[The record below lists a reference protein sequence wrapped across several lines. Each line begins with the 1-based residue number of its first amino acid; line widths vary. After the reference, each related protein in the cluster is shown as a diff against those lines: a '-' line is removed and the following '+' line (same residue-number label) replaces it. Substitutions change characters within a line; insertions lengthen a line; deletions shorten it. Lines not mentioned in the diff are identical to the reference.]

1 MGCICECFLD
11 LEVKYDGFSRQYNLF
26 MEEKKAEI
34 SNYLRTT
41 VSPFVTPLMEELVK
55 KRPGD
60 ILLFTKKYVEGLICN
75 IHLT

>member
-1 MGCICECFLD
+1 
-11 LEVKYDGFSRQYNLF
+11 

-60 ILLFTKKYVEGLICN
+60 LLMYTKKYIEKLIGTSNIYVE
-75 IHLT
+75 

>member
-1 MGCICECFLD
+1 
-11 LEVKYDGFSRQYNLF
+11 

-60 ILLFTKKYVEGLICN
+60 ILIFTKKYVESLIG
-75 IHLT
+75 T